1 MQPSTTESTILSF
14 MDSTHTPMDSDA
26 GATDRL
32 QELESADPA
41 DAPAIAERLAE
52 ELADQLDAS
61 AARSMPAEQLEADF
75 DSTSD

>member
-26 GATDRL
+26 GAVERL
-32 QELESADPA
+32 EELAEVDPA
-41 DAPAIAERLAE
+41 DAPAVAERLAE
-52 ELADQLDAS
+52 NLADQLDAS
-61 AARSMPAEQLEADF
+61 AARSMPAEQLEAEF